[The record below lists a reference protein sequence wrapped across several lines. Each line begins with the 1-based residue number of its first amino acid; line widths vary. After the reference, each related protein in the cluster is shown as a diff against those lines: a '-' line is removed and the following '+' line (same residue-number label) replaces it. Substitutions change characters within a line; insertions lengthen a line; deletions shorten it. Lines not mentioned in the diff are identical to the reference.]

1 MIKAVIFD
9 YFGVISSDDYWK
21 FVRHGR
27 GGKSQFRDYAD
38 AVNTGELHWQEF
50 VQQVAKSTNTDITEV
65 NKLYAAEQI
74 NPLVV
79 GLIHELH
86 KKYKTGLIT
95 NASHEFVDEIMD
107 QNHMRDIFDS
117 IVVSS
122 RLGITKPDPRIF
134 QYALKELKVQPE
146 EAIYIDDLV
155 RHVDAADTLGMHAF
169 VFENFEQ
176 AKKRIQSILAQA

>member
-27 GGKSQFRDYAD
+27 AGKSQFRDYAD
-38 AVNTGELHWQEF
+38 AVNTGEMHWQEF
-50 VQQVAKSTNTDITEV
+50 VEQVASSTNTDVGEV
-65 NKLYAAEQI
+65 DKLYAAEQI

-79 GLIHELH
+79 GFIHELH

-95 NASHEFVDEIMD
+95 NANHEFVDEIMKK
-107 QNHMRDIFDS
+107 NHMGDIFDS

-134 QYALKELKVQPE
+134 KYALEELKILPE
-146 EAIYIDDLV
+146 EAIYIDDLA
-155 RHVDAADTLGMHAF
+155 RHVDAANLLGMHAF
-169 VFENFEQ
+169 VFENFDQ
-176 AKKRIQSILAQA
+176 AKKQIQNILAQA